1 MPSVTVRIEGADEL
15 KAQVEALQAKAR
27 GAILEKAALKGAK
40 VIEQEA
46 ERNAPG
52 PHIVSEV
59 RASGTYAVEF
69 GIGPDAAH
77 WYYGFFETGT
87 GAHIITPKK
96 GRAIAFVGAGGEAVR
111 FLAAHPGMKARPFLR
126 PALDSK
132 SGEATAAVGDELRR
146 GINSV
151 ARG

>member
-15 KAQVEALQAKAR
+15 KAKVEALQTKAR

-52 PHIVSEV
+52 PHIVTEV
-59 RASGTYAVEF
+59 RASAKYAVEF

-87 GAHIITPKK
+87 GIHIITPKT
-96 GRAIAFVGAGGEAVR
+96 GRAIAFSGAGGEVVR
-111 FLAAHPGMKARPFLR
+111 FLAVHPGMKAKPFLR
-126 PALDSK
+126 PAFDTK
-132 SGEATAAVGDELRR
+132 SGDATAAVGAELVR
-146 GINSV
+146 GINAV